1 MTKAEARRL
10 AVAEAEVARLRAE
23 NVRLVEVINRQI
35 HENVRLGIAVRE
47 ALSVLDEVRDDVR

>member
-10 AVAEAEVARLRAE
+10 AAAEAEVARLRVE